1 MPFRL
6 RRFPAGVVLLGLIVT
21 VACRQ
26 APPSEP
32 VSAPEPTAPANP
44 LQGAWSLTA
53 SDPGDGSPVIDPS
66 QPGLYIFAEG
76 HYSAVFA
83 PGAEPRVPAEIAF
96 QPTPEE
102 MVAQHESII
111 VNTGTYEISGSTV
124 TFRPII
130 AKSPAFVGGQQTS
143 EFRIEGDTLTLT
155 ETTVVA
161 ADGTP
166 APGAAGSLTLR
177 RVE

>member
-1 MPFRL
+1 MMPFRL
-6 RRFPAGVVLLGLIVT
+6 RPFPASVVLLGLIAT
-21 VACRQ
+21 VSCSQ
-26 APPSEP
+26 SPPP
-32 VSAPEPTAPANP
+32 DPAAQANP
-44 LQGAWSLTA
+44 LQGVWSLTA

-66 QPGLYIFAEG
+66 QPGLYIFVEG
-76 HYSAVFA
+76 YYSAVYA
-83 PGAEPRVPAEIAF
+83 PDAAPRVPAEITF

-130 AKSPAFVGGQQTS
+130 AKSPGFVGGQATS
-143 EFRIEGDTLTLT
+143 EFRIDGDALTLT
-155 ETTVVA
+155 GRTVVG
-161 ADGTP
+161 ADGTS
-166 APGAAGSLTLR
+166 APNVTGSLTLR

>member
-1 MPFRL
+1 MMPFRL
-6 RRFPAGVVLLGLIVT
+6 RPLPASAVLLGLIAT
-21 VACRQ
+21 VSCSQ
-26 APPSEP
+26 APPP
-32 VSAPEPTAPANP
+32 DPAAPANP
-44 LQGAWSLTA
+44 LQGVWSLTA

-66 QPGLYIFAEG
+66 QPGLYIFVEG
-76 HYSAVFA
+76 YYSAVYA
-83 PGAEPRVPAEIAF
+83 PDAAPRVPAEITF

-130 AKSPAFVGGQQTS
+130 AKSPGFVGGQATS
-143 EFRIEGDTLTLT
+143 EFRIDGDALTLT
-155 ETTVVA
+155 GRTVVG
-161 ADGTP
+161 ADGTS
-166 APGAAGSLTLR
+166 APNVTGSLTLR